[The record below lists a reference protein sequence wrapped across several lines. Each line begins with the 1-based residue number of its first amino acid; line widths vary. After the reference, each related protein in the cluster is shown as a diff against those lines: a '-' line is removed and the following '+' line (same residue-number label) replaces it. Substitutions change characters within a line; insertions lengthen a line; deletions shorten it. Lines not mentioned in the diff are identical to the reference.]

1 MTIILI
7 LEKKEK
13 ILNLCQ
19 DVFRE
24 YVIRI
29 RWLLKLIRNLGVAFP
44 AVTMG
49 QFHYRALK
57 KDKAKILQQFNG
69 NCDTSVRLSNEAKKE
84 LCWLITNIKS
94 SLQHIYAL
102 DPDITIY
109 NDSSTLGWGITDANN
124 PSEGKQKAEEINHI
138 NALELKAIIIGV
150 QKYCKGKNYK
160 YVRVMSDNRTAVSYV
175 NNKEGNKSEICN
187 QTVKELW
194 VWCTTQN
201 MQVSAAHVS
210 GTQNI

>member
-94 SLQHIYAL
+94 SLQ
-102 DPDITIY
+102 
-109 NDSSTLGWGITDANN
+109 
-124 PSEGKQKAEEINHI
+124 
-138 NALELKAIIIGV
+138 
-150 QKYCKGKNYK
+150 
-160 YVRVMSDNRTAVSYV
+160 SYV

-187 QTVKELW
+187 ETVKELW

-201 MQVSAAHVS
+201 
-210 GTQNI
+210 I